1 MNPETD
7 CAADA
12 AMRSWPEMTD
22 LADLIQRIE
31 RLCGRATSEHPSAR
45 LLVEIEDLLAEGYL
59 CALHGDHRLQG
70 LKRRFHELVDEVDAA
85 RAAEQL
91 QSVAREQRMVSEA
104 TQELRSR
111 LAVMREHWI
120 ALGADRLGLA

>member
-1 MNPETD
+1 MDRVTD
-7 CAADA
+7 CEAARSVGWWSDMPDFAQLKDRIDA
-12 AMRSWPEMTD
+12 
-22 LADLIQRIE
+22 
-31 RLCGRATSEHPSAR
+31 LCARAASDHPNAR

-59 CALHGDHRLQG
+59 CALHGDRRIQG
-70 LKRRFHELVDEVDAA
+70 LKRRFQELVDEADAA

-120 ALGADRLGLA
+120 SLG